1 MSNSIQFS
9 AISGQ
14 QSAVSNQRSAIS
26 KTREHRGT
34 PKQKH
39 SFLQKNSHQQS
50 AVSKEEVRYIYR
62 ILMETERW
70 RSFHRPESRQRILSG
85 FGDPSYSIR
94 FFP

>member
-14 QSAVSNQRSAIS
+14 QSARLASMG
-26 KTREHRGT
+26 ET

-62 ILMETERW
+62 ILMKPKGGVVSTVLKADSEYCRDSEIPPTV
-70 RSFHRPESRQRILSG
+70 S
-85 FGDPSYSIR
+85 D
-94 FFP
+94 FFLDLNSSVRL